1 MGSPAGNGQLAT
13 VATAAL
19 ASMLLYRVWVD
30 ALEYMY
36 HRERM
41 RACVRVVH
49 EGIGLVRHALE
60 GGTLGELGDS
70 VAAWWAEETPARRP
84 PTSSSSRRRET
95 RRDREPRPA
104 SSSASRARG
113 PVGHD
118 DSDRT

>member
-1 MGSPAGNGQLAT
+1 MGSPAANGQLAT

-70 VAAWWAEETPARRP
+70 VAAWWTEETPTRRP
-84 PTSSSSRRRET
+84 PAASHRRET
-95 RRDREPRPA
+95 RRDRDPRPA
-104 SSSASRARG
+104 SSASRTRG
-113 PVGHD
+113 PVDRD
-118 DSDRT
+118 DSDRA